1 MAARAVA
8 AAGARA
14 ILFDEKLA
22 WEKPCGGGLT
32 YKAYQQYPFLE
43 ESGAY
48 RRVTRTCLHSTG
60 GGGVRLQLEK
70 PMLIFSRRELNQLLL
85 DRAAEAGAEL
95 RRERV
100 VGLHREGAG
109 WTVRTSAGATA
120 ADFAIVA
127 TGARNPLREAGTAF
141 QAADSMT
148 AMGYFV
154 PREQG
159 HIDLEFFSGFE
170 GYLWVFPRVGHL
182 SVGICGKGE
191 PATAMRDRLER
202 YMERRG
208 LSRAGATFYGHM
220 LPSLAAESWRG
231 NRLAGDG
238 WLAAGDAG
246 GLVDPVTGE
255 GIYYAMR
262 SGELAGALAVEGREA
277 EYAEAVRREFADD
290 LAYASTLARRL
301 FLGRYLFGA
310 NTDRMIQFL
319 RRSARLNGIV
329 QELFA
334 GTMPYHDLRKQ
345 LKETLHLTLT
355 EIGVNLFLRRI
366 VSEGNE

>member
-1 MAARAVA
+1 MLGGGPAGAMAARAVA
-8 AAGARA
+8 ETGARA
-14 ILFDEKLA
+14 ILFDEKMA

-48 RRVTRTCLHSTG
+48 RRVTRTCLHSAG
-60 GGGVRLQLEK
+60 AGLVRLQLEK
-70 PMLIFSRRELNQLLL
+70 PMLLFSRRELNQLLL

-100 VGLHREGAG
+100 LRLQREGAG
-109 WTVRTSAGATA
+109 WTVRTARGATA

-127 TGARNPLREAGTAF
+127 TGARNPIRETGTSF
-141 QAADSMT
+141 HSGDTMT

-154 PREQG
+154 PREQW

-170 GYLWVFPRVGHL
+170 GYLWVFPRAGHL

-191 PATAMRDRLER
+191 PAAAMRARLER
-202 YMERRG
+202 YMEQRG
-208 LSRAGATFYGHM
+208 LSREGATFYGHM
-220 LPSLAAESWRG
+220 LPSLGAESWRG

-262 SGELAGALAVEGREA
+262 SGELAGGLAAAGRA
-277 EYAEAVRREFADD
+277 GPGWRGGGVAGGIVVRVPGSG
-290 LAYASTLARRL
+290 LY
-301 FLGRYLFGA
+301 
-310 NTDRMIQFL
+310 
-319 RRSARLNGIV
+319 SARG
-329 QELFA
+329 
-334 GTMPYHDLRKQ
+334 G
-345 LKETLHLTLT
+345 
-355 EIGVNLFLRRI
+355 G
-366 VSEGNE
+366 